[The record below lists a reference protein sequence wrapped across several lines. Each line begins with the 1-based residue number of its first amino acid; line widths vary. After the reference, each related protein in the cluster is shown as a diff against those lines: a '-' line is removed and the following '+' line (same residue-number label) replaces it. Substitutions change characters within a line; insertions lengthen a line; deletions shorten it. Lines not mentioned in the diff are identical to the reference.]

1 MKLQVPSAVAPDTWG
16 QAVPSAGHSGP
27 GHGVLDGPVS
37 QPACIAP
44 VQALLPGLEELGEG
58 GQCGGLLLTG
68 LLGCQEAEVVVTTRV
83 LPSSSIRRVMR
94 SCHSQGT
101 TRTRPGVGLSL
112 LIKSGKLR
120 VPSEGIDA
128 PRAPTSSMRSVQ
140 ALRHTTGMMRM
151 YWATIGGS
159 KRLVPVS
166 RACLCQV
173 AGVSSEAIVTD
184 ADERIL
190 SYPCHARSSIETN
203 IHLTEVT

>member
-83 LPSSSIRRVMR
+83 LVGKHHTWVEEMMR
-94 SCHSQGT
+94 
-101 TRTRPGVGLSL
+101 GLQCYSLGHFTSL
-112 LIKSGKLR
+112 LLI
-120 VPSEGIDA
+120 
-128 PRAPTSSMRSVQ
+128 
-140 ALRHTTGMMRM
+140 
-151 YWATIGGS
+151 
-159 KRLVPVS
+159 
-166 RACLCQV
+166 
-173 AGVSSEAIVTD
+173 
-184 ADERIL
+184 
-190 SYPCHARSSIETN
+190 
-203 IHLTEVT
+203 